1 MLTTNSF
8 LEELFLW
15 KNMSYLVAYLY
26 ILETDIKTKVHHFL
40 RVHHPVHPKVP
51 PLTLLI

>member
-1 MLTTNSF
+1 M
-8 LEELFLW
+8 EEYELSSSL
-15 KNMSYLVAYLY
+15 L
-26 ILETDIKTKVHHFL
+26 LETDIKTKVHHFL